1 MKQKDDDL
9 CLRLRILFVSFCES
23 ISYKEKCVQF
33 LISGFARKYI
43 KKGSREVSL
52 FYMHIL
58 VWEESRFTKLPET
71 QQITCMSCRLWK
83 AGHTVNILSSN

>member
-1 MKQKDDDL
+1 M
-9 CLRLRILFVSFCES
+9 
-23 ISYKEKCVQF
+23 
-33 LISGFARKYI
+33 
-43 KKGSREVSL
+43 VSL

-58 VWEESRFTKLPET
+58 VWEESRFTQLPET